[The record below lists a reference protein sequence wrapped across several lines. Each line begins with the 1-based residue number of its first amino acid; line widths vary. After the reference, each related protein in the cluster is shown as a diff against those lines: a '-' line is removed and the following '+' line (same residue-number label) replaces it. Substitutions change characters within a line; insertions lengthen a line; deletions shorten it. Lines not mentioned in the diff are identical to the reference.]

1 MTTKHQLQI
10 AYQPPLT
17 STWDGGRSKEKISLT
32 TTGMIWRIGTRIGRV
47 GWSVGELNP
56 YNPSTKLVGGF
67 SPYPSEK

>member
-10 AYQPPLT
+10 GYQPPH
-17 STWDGGRSKEKISLT
+17 GRSEENISLT

-56 YNPSTKLVGGF
+56 YNPSTKLVDGF
-67 SPYPSEK
+67 SPTKL